1 VPQIQE
7 RVPVIRTL
15 QRQRDEQTK
24 DLTLL
29 VGNLECTAVGGRTHE
44 NIGAHEMVLGQQFF
58 V

>member
-1 VPQIQE
+1 MPQIQE
-7 RVPVIRTL
+7 RVSVIRTL

-24 DLTLL
+24 RLTLL
-29 VGNLECTAVGGRTHE
+29 VGNFECAAVGGRIHE